1 MIWTPLVHCKFLSH
15 ELIPLFQT
23 SSTPNWELDSIQQV
37 LKVGWPLRERWE
49 SWEILMVPAWQ
60 MPIATIAA
68 ITGAR
73 WRQTCSQR
81 LICQM
86 GWPKAG
92 STQFSGPSNR
102 KHDDQRS
109 TFLEPI
115 FSQTQIL
122 PTHWIHSAFPQ
133 LWKWVLQHLQPTG
146 RDGGTSS
153 WSAKNWC
160 ET

>member
-15 ELIPLFQT
+15 EFIPLFRT
-23 SSTPNWELDSIQQV
+23 KIINSELRTRLHSAG
-37 LKVGWPLRERWE
+37 LEGWVTRLRERWE
-49 SWEILMVPAWQ
+49 SWEILVVPAWQ
-60 MPIATIAA
+60 MPIAAIAA

-109 TFLEPI
+109 ILLEPI

-122 PTHWIHSAFPQ
+122 PTHWIHSVFPQ
-133 LWKWVLQHLQPTG
+133 LWKWVLQPTG